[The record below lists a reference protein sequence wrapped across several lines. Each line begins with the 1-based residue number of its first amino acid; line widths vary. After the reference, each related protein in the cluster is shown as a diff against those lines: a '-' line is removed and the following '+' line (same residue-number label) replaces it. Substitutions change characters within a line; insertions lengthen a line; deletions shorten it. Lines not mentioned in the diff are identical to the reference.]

1 MTPASLATG
10 AAASCGQQPGT
21 LVAVKVRH
29 PGVSVIM
36 ARDFVL
42 MQRAAAASAR
52 LPGLQQLRLEES
64 VRQFGGPLQEQLD
77 LTAEAKHALDIL
89 GGETIPD
96 IVRDEV
102 EILTGVR
109 MPREEQL
116 TIRDL
121 EFIRT
126 QGEVVD

>member
-1 MTPASLATG
+1 MTEPEIHTWW
-10 AAASCGQQPGT
+10 PG
-21 LVAVKVRH
+21 
-29 PGVSVIM
+29 
-36 ARDFVL
+36 
-42 MQRAAAASAR
+42 
-52 LPGLQQLRLEES
+52 
-64 VRQFGGPLQEQLD
+64 

>member
-1 MTPASLATG
+1 MGGRREEHDMTEPEIHTWWPS
-10 AAASCGQQPGT
+10 
-21 LVAVKVRH
+21 
-29 PGVSVIM
+29 
-36 ARDFVL
+36 
-42 MQRAAAASAR
+42 
-52 LPGLQQLRLEES
+52 
-64 VRQFGGPLQEQLD
+64 
-77 LTAEAKHALDIL
+77 LTADAKHALDAL

-109 MPREEQL
+109 MSREEQL
-116 TIRDL
+116 TIRDR